1 MNNFTIKFSLILFFL
16 FLKLGFSQTG
26 INTLIPKSTLD
37 VNGNISVKTMNLK
50 GSNAPT
56 PIIDGVYIS
65 VNPQAQDQ
73 VFNLP
78 SAVTYPGRFYY
89 IRNINSSYT
98 AAISA
103 TSGQFFYKDK
113 STEADPTGHKIY
125 LYEGNRTVFVIS
137 DGTNWTVFN

>member
-1 MNNFTIKFSLILFFL
+1 MKNFTLILFFL
-16 FLKLGFSQTG
+16 FFKFGFSQTG
-26 INTLIPKSTLD
+26 INTMVPRSTLD
-37 VNGNISVKTMNLK
+37 VNGNMSFKTINLT
-50 GSNAPT
+50 GNNAPT
-56 PIIDGVYIS
+56 SIIDGVYIS

-78 SAVTYPGRFYY
+78 SATTYPGRFYF
-89 IRNINSSYT
+89 IRNVNTNNT

-137 DGTNWTVFN
+137 DGINWTVFN